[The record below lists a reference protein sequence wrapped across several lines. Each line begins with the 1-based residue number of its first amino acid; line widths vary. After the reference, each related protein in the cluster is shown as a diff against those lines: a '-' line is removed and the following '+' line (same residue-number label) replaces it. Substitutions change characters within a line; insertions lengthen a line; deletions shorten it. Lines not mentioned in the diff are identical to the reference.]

1 MRDAFRLAL
10 LALFLATVATAEES
24 PRVEPLILPESAVER
39 ALPPPMRLA
48 ESLSLEP
55 PLALRSAREGAVDQI
70 EAMRVRNASG
80 VRPVQN
86 GFSRPL
92 PAPARVRLDAEVAS
106 LAAFQRYAGGFVAE
120 SPGGQLVWGTAARAA
135 GAHRLRLHLTDV
147 RLPAGTRMWVWGLGQ
162 EPRSFGLELLD
173 PDGGL
178 WTPSVG
184 GEDIYL
190 EVALPRSASSGGK
203 AFGFEIRELG
213 EIVRLGTDGAPAP
226 AGPLPEP
233 HTSCIQDGSCF
244 NSSALDV
251 IDVYRKAVAQ
261 LEYARD
267 GGFFVCSGG
276 LLNDSDTTTAIP
288 YLLTAN
294 HCFADQA
301 GASSLEAY
309 WDYRTSAC
317 NGNRPDMDSLPR
329 SQGATLLASAADTDF
344 TLVRLNAIPGG
355 RVLLGWSAQTVANG
369 TLLHRLSHPAPDGDV
384 HPQSYSRSRVN
395 TAVGACADIPRPR
408 FLYSKAEV
416 GGTFG
421 GSSGSPVVLQ
431 GGIVVGQL
439 LGACGP
445 NAEDGCDDGNAEV
458 DGAFAAT
465 YPRISQY
472 LNPPVSTGPCVPGP
486 KTLCVD
492 RQAGDRR
499 FKVEVSYQT
508 SQGGGLSGQ
517 GNAIPLSSLG
527 ITRGGLFWFF
537 GADNPEMMIKVLDGC
552 GLNQKFWVFY
562 AAGTNVGLTTTVTDT
577 VTGQHATYTNPDR
590 TSAAPVQDLAALPC
604 N

>member
-1 MRDAFRLAL
+1 MRDALRLAL
-10 LALFLATVATAEES
+10 LALFLATVATAEG
-24 PRVEPLILPESAVER
+24 PLWVEPLILPESAVER

-55 PLALRSAREGAVDQI
+55 PLSLRSATEGAADQI
-70 EAMRVRNASG
+70 AAMKARNASG

-92 PAPARVRLDAEVAS
+92 PEPARVRLDAAVAS

-147 RLPAGTRMWVWGLGQ
+147 RLPAGTRLWVWGLGQ

-190 EVALPRSASSGGK
+190 EVALPRAATAASAAGE
-203 AFGFEIRELG
+203 AFGFEIREVG
-213 EIVRLGTDGAPAP
+213 EIFRLGANGAPAP

-233 HTSCIQDGSCF
+233 HTDCIQDGSCY

-251 IDVYRKAVAQ
+251 IDVYRKAVAHLQ
-261 LEYARD
+261 YARD

-276 LLNDSDTTTAIP
+276 LLNDSDTATAIP

-294 HCFADQA
+294 HCFANQA
-301 GASSLEAY
+301 GASSLEAF
-309 WDYRTSAC
+309 WDYRTSSC
-317 NGNRPDMDSLPR
+317 QGNAPDVDSLPR
-329 SQGATLLASAADTDF
+329 SQGATLLASSADTDF

-355 RVLLGWSAQTVANG
+355 RVLLGWSQQAVANG
-369 TLLHRLSHPAPDGDV
+369 TVLHRLSHPAPDGDV
-384 HPQSYSRSRVN
+384 HPQSYSRARVN
-395 TAVGACADIPRPR
+395 TAIGACGNLARPR

-421 GSSGSPVVLQ
+421 GSSGSPVILQ

-439 LGACGP
+439 FGACGP
-445 NAEDGCDDGNAEV
+445 NAADGCDDSNAE
-458 DGAFAAT
+458 ASTAPS
-465 YPRISQY
+465 PRPTPAS
-472 LNPPVSTGPCVPGP
+472 PSTSARPSAPAPASPGP
-486 KTLCVD
+486 
-492 RQAGDRR
+492 RPSASIARR
-499 FKVEVSYQT
+499 GTAASRSRSPTRPPRAEVSR
-508 SQGGGLSGQ
+508 
-517 GNAIPLSSLG
+517 AKA
-527 ITRGGLFWFF
+527 TRS
-537 GADNPEMMIKVLDGC
+537 P
-552 GLNQKFWVFY
+552 
-562 AAGTNVGLTTTVTDT
+562 
-577 VTGQHATYTNPDR
+577 
-590 TSAAPVQDLAALPC
+590 
-604 N
+604 